1 MKTIISLLAILSLTG
16 CATAFFDNVEYN
28 GLTEIRYNAA
38 IAIDKCSK
46 PEQIYGIAADLM
58 SRSKYL
64 VMYSEHLPYSE
75 ESTAIYKKIE
85 EETQNFAKTLTDMKM
100 STFYCKSKLENIR
113 DAAETAQKTIAK
125 RKRS

>member
-1 MKTIISLLAILSLTG
+1 MKTLISLLVVLSLTG

-38 IAIDKCSK
+38 IGIDKCSK
-46 PEQIYGIAADLM
+46 PEEIVSIAADLM

-64 VMYSEHLPYSE
+64 VMYSEHLPHSE
-75 ESTAIYKKIE
+75 ESTAIYKKIA
-85 EETQNFAKTLTDMKM
+85 EETVNFGKTLTDMKM
-100 STFYCKSKLENIR
+100 SQFYCKSKLENIR
-113 DAAETAQKTIAK
+113 DAAETAQKSIAK